1 MNTSPLPQEEHH
13 GLPAMWGR
21 ALLLVMMLAGLALLA
36 SSEAFQSLLRRAV
49 DAAAPVI
56 STHPVWGAVLFV
68 LLSALSAMLAF
79 FSSALLL
86 PVALQAWGKAVC
98 ALLLWLGWMLGG
110 ACAYGI
116 ARAWGRPVIRR
127 LTSASLLARYEE
139 RISRRTPFGVVL
151 LFQLAV
157 PSEVPGY
164 VLGLARYG
172 LRRYL
177 AVLALAELPY
187 AVGTV
192 YLGASFLE
200 RRTPVLLGLGA
211 AGVLA
216 GLWAFH
222 LLRKRLGQQSSSP

>member
-1 MNTSPLPQEEHH
+1 
-13 GLPAMWGR
+13 MWGR
-21 ALLLVMMLAGLALLA
+21 ALLMGLLLAGLALLA
-36 SSEAFQSLLRRAV
+36 SSEAFQSLVDRAI
-49 DAAAPVI
+49 DAAAPII

-127 LTSASLLARYEE
+127 LTSENLLARYEE

-157 PSEVPGY
+157 PSEIPGY

-192 YLGASFLE
+192 YLGASVLE
-200 RRTPVLLGLGA
+200 RRTPALLGLGA
-211 AGVLA
+211 AGILA

-222 LLRKRLGQQSSSP
+222 LLRKRLGARPPGARKRDDTS

>member
-1 MNTSPLPQEEHH
+1 
-13 GLPAMWGR
+13 MWSR
-21 ALLLVMMLAGLALLA
+21 ALLLGLLLVGLALLA
-36 SSEAFQSLLRRAV
+36 SSDTFQSLLRRV
-49 DAAAPVI
+49 LDAAAPVI
-56 STHPVWGAVLFV
+56 AAHPFWGAVLFV

-86 PVALQAWGKAVC
+86 PVALDAWGKSVC
-98 ALLLWLGWMLGG
+98 ALLLWAGWMLGG

-116 ARAWGRPVIRR
+116 ARAWGRPILRR
-127 LTSASLLARYEE
+127 LTSPRLLAHYEE
-139 RISRRTPFGVVL
+139 RISRHASFGLVL

-157 PSEVPGY
+157 PSEIPGY

-177 AVLALAELPY
+177 LVLALAELPY

-200 RRTPVLLGLGA
+200 QRITVLLGLGA
-211 AGVLA
+211 AGILFGVA
-216 GLWAFH
+216 AFH
-222 LLRKRLGQQSSSP
+222 LLRKRLGP